1 MTKHDS
7 KTADELILDNAP
19 DSATHYCCGT
29 YCKANKDFF
38 YDWDGEYWC
47 AYFVPDGYMRSLA
60 DIEAIVE
67 KDKKIAELETALLKS
82 HGWIAKAM
90 MQGLNKV
97 DCSDELLKIIAIRD
111 LEQQAKGIKDAIEY
125 LGWEDIYTATCP
137 NKKVSNELRFVA
149 GQLSKEAQALKERG

>member
-7 KTADELILDNAP
+7 KTADELIVENAP

-60 DIEAIVE
+60 DITELVE
-67 KDKKIAELETALLKS
+67 LRKKNAELRFANNE
-82 HGWIAKAM
+82 AKEYIE
-90 MQGLNKV
+90 
-97 DCSDELLKIIAIRD
+97 SELGSVFITVCPGKPFNPKEHQAIRD
-111 LEQQAKGIKDAIEY
+111 LEQQVKGIEEVIKEMRVPPESLSFGLNDIEELRQY
-125 LGWEDIYTATCP
+125 FL
-137 NKKVSNELRFVA
+137 NKAKQLKEQSNE
-149 GQLSKEAQALKERG
+149 